1 MTILIDRTV
10 SNLSDITGNSSKFG
24 FPPLFSNSIIG
35 VKPMTQ
41 PTGIYYALR
50 YIYSGTNNQTP
61 TFTNFSPSML
71 YPSIMKPFN
80 LNGEDS
86 PMFMSVIPEI
96 INLDEG
102 KDLDRRKL
110 MQKLLKIIIQIY
122 LYHLVHMMGH

>member
-10 SNLSDITGNSSKFG
+10 SNLSDIIGNPSKRG

-80 LNGEDS
+80 LTVDV
-86 PMFMSVIPEI
+86 PKLPEPNI
-96 INLDEG
+96 VKSTKFKVTNVKEKPKFWSANVG
-102 KDLDRRKL
+102 KNEYSK
-110 MQKLLKIIIQIY
+110 KFKCFKIK
-122 LYHLVHMMGH
+122 

>member
-10 SNLSDITGNSSKFG
+10 SNLSDIIGNPSKRG

-50 YIYSGTNNQTP
+50 YIYSGNNNSP

-80 LNGEDS
+80 LTVDV
-86 PMFMSVIPEI
+86 PKLPEPNI
-96 INLDEG
+96 VKSTKFKVTNVKEKPKFWSANVG
-102 KDLDRRKL
+102 KNEYSK
-110 MQKLLKIIIQIY
+110 KFKCFKIK
-122 LYHLVHMMGH
+122 

>member
-10 SNLSDITGNSSKFG
+10 SNLSDIIGNPSKLG

-50 YIYSGTNNQTP
+50 YIYSGTNNSP

-80 LNGEDS
+80 LNGEE
-86 PMFMSVIPEI
+86 PKLPEPNI
-96 INLDEG
+96 VKSTKFKVTNVKEKPKFWSANVG
-102 KDLDRRKL
+102 KNEYSK
-110 MQKLLKIIIQIY
+110 KFKCFKIK
-122 LYHLVHMMGH
+122 

>member
-10 SNLSDITGNSSKFG
+10 SNLSDITGNSYKRG

-50 YIYSGTNNQTP
+50 YIYSGNNNQTP

-71 YPSIMKPFN
+71 YPSVMKPFN
-80 LNGEDS
+80 LTVDVPKLPNIVKSTKFKVTNVKEKPKHWS
-86 PMFMSVIPEI
+86 ANV
-96 INLDEG
+96 G
-102 KDLDRRKL
+102 KNEFSK
-110 MQKLLKIIIQIY
+110 KFKCFKIK
-122 LYHLVHMMGH
+122 